1 MNSLEPNLV
10 QALPEIE
17 KVVVQQTPST
27 ISWIPAMV
35 VGVVL
40 YAYMTI
46 FNSVMSRYKESGY
59 TMTWSEFIPTIIPE
73 RLIKSFIG

>member
-17 KVVVQQTPST
+17 KVVVQASP

-59 TMTWSEFIPTIIPE
+59 TMTWSEFIPTIVPE
-73 RLIKSFIG
+73 RLIKSFTG

>member
-1 MNSLEPNLV
+1 MNTFEPNLV
-10 QALPEIE
+10 PALMET
-17 KVVVQQTPST
+17 VVSTPAPSS

-40 YAYMTI
+40 YAYMSI

-73 RLIKSFIG
+73 RLVKSFIG

>member
-10 QALPEIE
+10 SLPEVVE
-17 KVVVQQTPST
+17 SVVQTHSTP

-59 TMTWSEFIPTIIPE
+59 TLTWSEFIPTIVPE
-73 RLIKSFIG
+73 RLIKSFTG

>member
-10 QALPEIE
+10 PALVET
-17 KVVVQQTPST
+17 VVQTPSNP

-59 TMTWSEFIPTIIPE
+59 TLTWAEFIPTIVPE
-73 RLIKSFIG
+73 RLIKSFTG

>member
-17 KVVVQQTPST
+17 KVVVQQTP

-46 FNSVMSRYKESGY
+46 FNSVMSRYKQSGY
-59 TMTWSEFIPTIIPE
+59 TLTWAEFIPTIVPE
-73 RLIKSFIG
+73 RLIKSFTG

>member
-10 QALPEIE
+10 SLPE
-17 KVVVQQTPST
+17 VVQSVVQQQSSNP

-59 TMTWSEFIPTIIPE
+59 TMTWSEFIPTIVPE
-73 RLIKSFIG
+73 RLVKSFTG

>member
-1 MNSLEPNLV
+1 MNTLEPNLV
-10 QALPEIE
+10 PVLMETVPP
-17 KVVVQQTPST
+17 PS

-40 YAYMTI
+40 YAYMSI
-46 FNSVMSRYKESGY
+46 FNSAMSRYKESGY

-73 RLIKSFIG
+73 RLVKSFIG

>member
-17 KVVVQQTPST
+17 KVVVQQTP

-59 TMTWSEFIPTIIPE
+59 TMTWSEFIPTIVPE
-73 RLIKSFIG
+73 RLIKSFTG

>member
-17 KVVVQQTPST
+17 KVVQQTP

-59 TMTWSEFIPTIIPE
+59 TMTWSEFIPTIVPE
-73 RLIKSFIG
+73 RLVKSFTG